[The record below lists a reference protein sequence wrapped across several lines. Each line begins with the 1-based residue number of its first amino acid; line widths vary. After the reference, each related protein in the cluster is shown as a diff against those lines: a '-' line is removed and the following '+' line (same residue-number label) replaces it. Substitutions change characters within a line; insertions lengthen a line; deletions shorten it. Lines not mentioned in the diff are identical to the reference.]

1 MNVGTTSQVSIRST
15 RTRATFVL
23 GALTLALFALLVV
36 LGLVIA
42 KPDVDQLDAA
52 RLLFVHVPAAEM
64 AYVAYITTAVCSLFY
79 LWPRTR
85 SNAWD
90 RVAGASA
97 EIGSVLIALTLLT
110 GMLWGKITWGAY
122 WTWDAR
128 LTSTALLLVMFLGYL
143 AVRQLDVAPDVRR
156 RRAAVVALV
165 AAVDVPIVHFSVQWW
180 RTQHQAASLT
190 VKGALE
196 GTYRLAHGVGFVA
209 FLLAY
214 IWLMMHRNRVAM
226 LQDILEARRLDDAIA
241 ERRDEAA
248 ATATADAA
256 TANARTGMVTP

>member
-1 MNVGTTSQVSIRST
+1 MSRVTTSEVRIQST

-23 GALTLALFALLVV
+23 GLVTLALFALLAC
-36 LGLVIA
+36 LGLLIA

-85 SNAWD
+85 AVAWD
-90 RVAGASA
+90 RAAGASA

-143 AVRQLDVAPDVRR
+143 AVRRLDAAPEVRR

-165 AAVDVPIVHFSVQWW
+165 AAVDVPIVHFSVDWW

-196 GTYRLAHGVGFVA
+196 GTYRFAHFVGLVA

-214 IWLMMHRNRVAM
+214 IWMMIHRNRVAM
-226 LQDILEARRLDDAIA
+226 LQELVDARQLDDAIA
-241 ERRDEAA
+241 ERRAE
-248 ATATADAA
+248 ATAT
-256 TANARTGMVTP
+256 GLVLP